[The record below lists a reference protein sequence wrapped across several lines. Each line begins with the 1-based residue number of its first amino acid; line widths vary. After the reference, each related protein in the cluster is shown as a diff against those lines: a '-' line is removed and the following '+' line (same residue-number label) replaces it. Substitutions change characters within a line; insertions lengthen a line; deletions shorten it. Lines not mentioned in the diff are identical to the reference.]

1 MPGRSSMLRGFR
13 AGRQMLFSFHIADH
27 GLGGTFGPFDRM
39 DDGLGPGDHISSG
52 VWNDN
57 DRKLFF
63 KLR

>member
-27 GLGGTFGPFDRM
+27 GLGGRLGPLDRM
-39 DDGLGPGDHISSG
+39 DDGLGAGDHISSG